1 VVANAFRA
9 AGLEPPR
16 LTVSSLSYYAHAGML
31 ATGRFLT
38 GLPSFMLKV
47 PSRNPPLKGLPV
59 TLPNTRMPIGI
70 VTLKNRAFTPLA
82 QRFIENVRVFAKSLA
97 ND

>member
-1 VVANAFRA
+1 
-9 AGLEPPR
+9 
-16 LTVSSLSYYAHAGML
+16 
-31 ATGRFLT
+31 
-38 GLPSFMLKV
+38 
-47 PSRNPPLKGLPV
+47 
-59 TLPNTRMPIGI
+59 MPIGI